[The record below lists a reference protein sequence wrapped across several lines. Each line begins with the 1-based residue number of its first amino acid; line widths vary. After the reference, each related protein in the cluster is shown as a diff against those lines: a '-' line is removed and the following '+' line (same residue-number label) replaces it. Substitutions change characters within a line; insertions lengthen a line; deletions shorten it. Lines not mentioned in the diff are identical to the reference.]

1 MRDVPVDIDMTI
13 EQATA
18 IWLSRYSSANTRAA
32 YGADLKAFLSRFD
45 DLAAAMGA
53 TTADLTQYRGERE
66 SHGISPATVD
76 RQFAALRAFYDAV
89 NELGLR
95 TDNPLGS
102 RPQAVAATSAT
113 GTLTPAEVARLNE
126 AAAGDPR
133 TAALVQLLI
142 GGGMRLAEILAL
154 DHADVSGPRHAKRLR
169 IVRHGSAMSVAL
181 DRAGSR
187 SIGDLARSTVSPG
200 PLFIGPSRG
209 RAGST
214 RLTRFGADHLIKQ
227 AATAAGIE
235 RPVSANVLRRTHVAT
250 AQRAGVPIDDIRHA
264 MGHIDVRTTRRYLT
278 PPGPDH
284 PDQHHPDQ
292 HDPDQH
298 HPERS

>member
-18 IWLSRYSSANTRAA
+18 TWLSGYSSANTRAA
-32 YGADLKAFLSRFD
+32 YASDLKAFLSSFD
-45 DLAAAMGA
+45 DLTAAMAA
-53 TTADLTQYRGERE
+53 TTADVSQYRGERE
-66 SHGISPATVD
+66 SNGISPATVD
-76 RQFAALRAFYDAV
+76 RQFAALRAFYDAAH
-89 NELGLR
+89 EHGLCAH
-95 TDNPLGS
+95 NPLGS

-113 GTLTPAEVARLNE
+113 GTLTPAEVARLHG

-133 TAALVQLLI
+133 TAALVRLLI

-154 DHADVSGPRHAKRLR
+154 DHADVSGPRHAKLLR
-169 IVRHGSAMSVAL
+169 IVRHGGAVSVEL

-187 SIGDLARSTVSPG
+187 SIGDLARSTDSPG

-235 RPVSANVLRRTHVAT
+235 RPVSANVLRRTHVTT
-250 AQRAGVPIDDIRHA
+250 AQRAGVSIDDIRQT

-278 PPGPDH
+278 PPGPNDH
-284 PDQHHPDQ
+284 HKPDRL
-292 HDPDQH
+292 